1 METDERVEKTK
12 TSFFHTS
19 LQNAAAFRT
28 VPTGSAAVNP
38 QTTKPDRSF
47 ATETG
52 HFDLLP
58 TRGARILP
66 RSTNPL
72 TYRHTTKIIGPSVSQ
87 RFE

>member
-58 TRGARILP
+58 TSVGAVYDRP
-66 RSTNPL
+66 R
-72 TYRHTTKIIGPSVSQ
+72 
-87 RFE
+87 F